1 MSDKDDPVIK
11 ALRMADNALS
21 GMTEDE
27 VSEGRVGQ
35 AVMANKAIQ
44 KAIAIQK
51 AQALALKAAQEYCW
65 SAAEEERDVLEKALA
80 VLDEVKKTS

>member
-1 MSDKDDPVIK
+1 MMSDKDDPVIK

-27 VSEGRVGQ
+27 VSEGRIGQ

-44 KAIAIQK
+44 KAIAVQK
-51 AQALALKAAQEYCW
+51 QQAWLLSRLKELIL
-65 SAAEEERDVLEKALA
+65 RDPNGTMPQYMFDEMAK
-80 VLDEVKKTS
+80 LDEVKK